1 LKKPS
6 KIYGEGTDYY
16 FCFIIYILLSLWK
29 VFNNRS
35 AILFIRLET
44 FELEILKEYKED
56 KNFHR
61 KTASFIQYIRDI
73 IRSKNNQLFD
83 QLILKGLEYENQ
95 APPEV
100 AAHINNDGIMVK
112 KLIYFFLGGMGKGE

>member
-1 LKKPS
+1 MSNDILS
-6 KIYGEGTDYY
+6 EFFECDRHLGE
-16 FCFIIYILLSLWK
+16 
-29 VFNNRS
+29 N
-35 AILFIRLET
+35 
-44 FELEILKEYKED
+44 
-56 KNFHR
+56 

-112 KLIYFFLGGMGKGE
+112 QLIYFFLGGMGKGE